1 MGRKTHPRVQR
12 AKGQAAIIALRL
24 LGALPF
30 AINRALATA
39 VGTLLAWLPT
49 QALKVSKT
57 NLALC
62 YPALSA
68 EEQTGLARKS
78 LLESVKNTFE
88 IALFWRQPAEGL
100 KRVVAVDGDT
110 PLRQAVQDGR
120 PIMILAPHLGC
131 WEVLNFWL
139 ATEFGLHAMFAPSGL
154 PEVDN
159 LVRSGREHFGSTM
172 YPTTARGVAGLVRAM
187 KKGAL
192 TAILPDQVP
201 DRRSGRHVPFYGQPA
216 YTGTLACKLIRQT
229 QAVTFMAWA
238 RRLPGTQGYEIRVRP
253 AADSVADDDLDTA
266 LTAMNHSIENLIDE
280 SPSQYLWSY
289 KRFRRPPPGVDTP
302 Y

>member
-1 MGRKTHPRVQR
+1 M
-12 AKGQAAIIALRL
+12 RL

>member
-1 MGRKTHPRVQR
+1 M
-12 AKGQAAIIALRL
+12 RL

-68 EEQTGLARKS
+68 EEQTRLARKS

-154 PEVDN
+154 PEVDD

-253 AADSVADDDLDTA
+253 ADDSVADDDLDTA

>member
-68 EEQTGLARKS
+68 EEQTRLARKS

>member
-1 MGRKTHPRVQR
+1 M
-12 AKGQAAIIALRL
+12 RL

-68 EEQTGLARKS
+68 EEQTRLARKS

-100 KRVVAVDGDT
+100 KRVVAVDGDN

-154 PEVDN
+154 PEVDD

>member
-1 MGRKTHPRVQR
+1 M
-12 AKGQAAIIALRL
+12 RL

-68 EEQTGLARKS
+68 EEQTRLARKS

-192 TAILPDQVP
+192 TAILLDQVP

>member
-68 EEQTGLARKS
+68 EEQTRLARKS

-139 ATEFGLHAMFAPSGL
+139 ATEF
-154 PEVDN
+154 
-159 LVRSGREHFGSTM
+159 
-172 YPTTARGVAGLVRAM
+172 
-187 KKGAL
+187 
-192 TAILPDQVP
+192 
-201 DRRSGRHVPFYGQPA
+201 
-216 YTGTLACKLIRQT
+216 
-229 QAVTFMAWA
+229 
-238 RRLPGTQGYEIRVRP
+238 
-253 AADSVADDDLDTA
+253 
-266 LTAMNHSIENLIDE
+266 
-280 SPSQYLWSY
+280 
-289 KRFRRPPPGVDTP
+289 
-302 Y
+302 

>member
-1 MGRKTHPRVQR
+1 M
-12 AKGQAAIIALRL
+12 RL

-154 PEVDN
+154 PEVDD